1 MAVAEIIT
9 IGTELLLGEI
19 QDTNSK
25 YIARVLRDIGV
36 DLYRISTVGDNLNR
50 ISVSIQEALTRA
62 DIVITT
68 GGLGPTVDDPTRQAV
83 ADAVGVELEYIPEL
97 WDTVIERF
105 KRYGRQ
111 PTENNKRQAFVP
123 AGAIVINNPVGTASA
138 FACEKNGN
146 TIISLPGVPREM
158 EYLIQNNVLDYLK
171 SRYGLEDTIIKATV
185 LHTVSMGESSIDEV
199 ICDLET
205 LSNPT
210 VGLLA
215 HPGQTDIRVTAKAAS
230 IQAADEMIA
239 PVVKELFKMLG
250 DVIYGVDGETL
261 ESVVAKQLNANDLH
275 LAIIESGLD
284 GNILRRFSS
293 IIPDKIS
300 GEDIAVQLSI
310 ETIKTLINEY
320 KDQETVDIILGARLT
335 LGENKHDL
343 YLLLLYKGEF
353 FEQIRSYGGPS
364 GDAPLWAVNSS
375 LDFIRRNLMNI

>member
-111 PTENNKRQAFVP
+111 PTENNKRQAFIP
-123 AGAIVINNPVGTASA
+123 AGAIVINNPVGTAPA

-185 LHTVSMGESSIDEV
+185 LHTVSMGESSIDE
-199 ICDLET
+199 IIGDLEM

-239 PVVKELFKMLG
+239 PVVKELFEMLG
-250 DVIYGVDGETL
+250 DVIYGVDDETL
-261 ESVVAKQLNANDLH
+261 ESVVAKHLNTNDLH
-275 LAIIESGLD
+275 LAIIESGLY

-293 IIPDKIS
+293 IIPDKVS

-320 KDQETVDIILGARLT
+320 KDQETVDIILGARLI
-335 LGENKHDL
+335 LSENRHDL

-353 FEQIRSYGGPS
+353 FEQTRSYGGPP